1 MLPTKPTQERAK
13 LCQQAELWVIF
24 HGYGFFVL
32 APGSEK
38 EMHQIWTC
46 LIADPRQQHNNPY

>member
-13 LCQQAELWVIF
+13 LCQQVELWVIF
-24 HGYGFFVL
+24 HGYGFFFL

-38 EMHQIWTC
+38 EMHQIWT
-46 LIADPRQQHNNPY
+46 